1 MRPPTRINLA
11 EKTFYGR
18 SYRSIGIGLVALAI
32 GAVTFLSLYK
42 TSLPL
47 GAGLAV
53 LFVGLG
59 LALAFGQIEG
69 KTPEHWLLDFLS
81 FQRRRRVRVHRAAR
95 QPEETPRVTLGVP
108 SKPAPAEPEPMVAG
122 HPLAGARSP
131 SFFFL
136 AADAVGL
143 SLVTGLALWL
153 FQGGAEQLKVMF
165 NPWP

>member
-11 EKTFYGR
+11 EKTFYGL
-18 SYRSIGIGLVALAI
+18 SYRSIGIALVAIAL

-42 TSLPL
+42 KALPV

-59 LALAFGQIEG
+59 LALAFGQIGG
-69 KTPEHWLLDFLS
+69 KTPESWVMDLLS
-81 FQRRRRVRVHRAAR
+81 FRRRRRVMVHRAAR
-95 QPEETPRVTLGVP
+95 QPEETPRVVLP
-108 SKPAPAEPEPMVAG
+108 SKPTPAEPEPIAPPVTSM
-122 HPLAGARSP
+122 PTRSP

-143 SLVTGLALWL
+143 SLVTGLTLWL
-153 FQGGAEQLKVMF
+153 FQGGAAQLKVMF
-165 NPWP
+165 NRF

>member
-11 EKTFYGR
+11 EKTFYGM
-18 SYRSIGIGLVALAI
+18 SYRAIGIALVAIAL

-42 TSLPL
+42 KALPV

-59 LALAFGQIEG
+59 LALAFGQIGG
-69 KTPEHWLLDFLS
+69 KTPESWVMDLLS
-81 FQRRRRVRVHRAAR
+81 FRRRRRVMVHRAAR
-95 QPEETPRVTLGVP
+95 QPEEAPRVVLP
-108 SKPAPAEPEPMVAG
+108 YKPTPAEPEPVSTPTTSLPASR
-122 HPLAGARSP
+122 L

-136 AADAVGL
+136 AADAIGL
-143 SLVTGLALWL
+143 SLVTGLTLWL

-165 NPWP
+165 NGF